1 MNQRTAIRLDPDEQL
16 EVLRTA
22 KKASLSTIDAE
33 GYPHVVAMGFVE
45 EAGKI
50 IMTSYAKAQKVL
62 NIRRNPKVA
71 IMVEEGSDYSNFR
84 GVSIRGTCELDD
96 DHDAVVAAMEKILGQ
111 QLSEVAVRRAAKRIV
126 MTVTPHKTAT
136 WDHGKLEGGKASY

>member
-84 GVSIRGTCELDD
+84 AL
-96 DHDAVVAAMEKILGQ
+96 A
-111 QLSEVAVRRAAKRIV
+111 
-126 MTVTPHKTAT
+126 
-136 WDHGKLEGGKASY
+136 